1 MVLSLISPP
10 SKLWFKAETSQGWR
24 GKHNKHKKETLKL
37 KSSSEAKGQISDL
50 EEKPKDIMQK
60 GKQIEWNEGNWVIED
75 EEVQDFS
82 NESSARKENK
92 GGGRESE
99 KW

>member
-1 MVLSLISPP
+1 MDCSPWGCKESDTTERLALWLFTFTLNICQVQTVVLSLISPP

-60 GKQIEWNEGNWVIED
+60 GKQIE
-75 EEVQDFS
+75 
-82 NESSARKENK
+82 
-92 GGGRESE
+92 
-99 KW
+99 